1 MTIDSFYLVASSIA
15 ALVARFVTYPLDTI
29 KTRIQTQSEQRKYTL
44 LAGSDHQK
52 PATTWYKYIRSLYK
66 GIGITLLFSVPALT
80 VYLSCYELV
89 KDYLDT
95 TFSVSWLQRNALLN
109 HAISGCF
116 AEISAGL
123 FFTPMEVIKSQL
135 QILTNAQRDT
145 TTISLAKTI
154 AREEGLLGFYRGYW
168 MTIAV
173 FLPHTV
179 TYFVVYEQLKVLWTV
194 EEQTFLV
201 YVFCSAV
208 ASTLGVIVSTPLDII
223 KTRWQVSAQEHAYQ
237 GGPVKIAQLMW
248 QNEGG
253 FRAFTQGMLIRIAW
267 GIPVTTINMTV
278 FETLLKLHNNS

>member
-1 MTIDSFYLVASSIA
+1 MYFTV
-15 ALVARFVTYPLDTI
+15 DTI
-29 KTRIQTQSEQRKYTL
+29 KTRIQTQSEQRQYTL
-44 LAGSDHQK
+44 LADSDQQK
-52 PATTWYKYIRSLYK
+52 STTSRYKHIRSLYK

-89 KDYLDT
+89 KNYLDT
-95 TFSVSWLQRNALLN
+95 SFSVSWLQRNALLN

-145 TTISLAKTI
+145 TTILLAKNI
-154 AREEGLLGFYRGYW
+154 AQEEGPLGFYRGYW

-201 YVFCSAV
+201 YLFCSAV
-208 ASTLGVIVSTPLDII
+208 ASTSGVVVSTPLDII

-237 GGPVKIAQLMW
+237 GGPMKIAQLMW

-253 FRAFTQGMLIRIAW
+253 FKAFTKGMWIRIAW
-267 GIPVTTINMTV
+267 GIPVTTINMAV
-278 FETLLKLHNNS
+278 FETLLKLHNNI

>member
-15 ALVARFVTYPLDTI
+15 ALIARFVTYPLDTI
-29 KTRIQTQSEQRKYTL
+29 KTRIQTHTEQRQYTL
-44 LAGSDHQK
+44 LTDSDQQK
-52 PATTWYKYIRSLYK
+52 SATSWYKCIRSLYK

-95 TFSVSWLQRNALLN
+95 SFSVNWLQRNALLN

-135 QILTNAQRDT
+135 QILTNAQRNT
-145 TTISLAKTI
+145 TTISLAKGI
-154 AREEGLLGFYRGYW
+154 AQEEGLLGFYRGYW

-201 YVFCSAV
+201 YLFCSAF

-237 GGPVKIAQLMW
+237 GGPMKIAQLMW

-253 FRAFTQGMLIRIAW
+253 LKAFTKGMLIRIAW

-278 FETLLKLHNNS
+278 FETLLKLHNNI